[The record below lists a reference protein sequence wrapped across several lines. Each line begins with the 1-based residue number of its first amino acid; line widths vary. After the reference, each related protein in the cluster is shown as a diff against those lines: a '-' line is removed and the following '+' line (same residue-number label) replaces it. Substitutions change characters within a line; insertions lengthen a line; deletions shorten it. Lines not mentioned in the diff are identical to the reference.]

1 MSTTSTTKLEAVNSM
16 LSVIGEAPVS
26 SLESGL
32 LDAVDAE
39 RILNEVS
46 REVQSMGWNFN
57 TERNFPAAADS
68 TSGEI
73 VLADEIVR
81 ADLAKTKYRSS
92 TEEYVQR
99 GNKIYDKVKHS
110 FNIGKTLN
118 LDIVKLLDFTDIP
131 EVARR
136 YITVKAARIFQ
147 ERVLGSNTLSSMNRA
162 DEQNALFALQE
173 MEADNG
179 DYNIFDDN
187 STYSVIDRSIGT
199 KVTSN
204 GSSF

>member
-57 TERNFPAAADS
+57 TEKNFPAAADS
-68 TSGEI
+68 SSGEI

-92 TEEYVQR
+92 TVEYVQR

-136 YITVKAARIFQ
+136 YITVRASRIFQ
-147 ERVLGSNTLSSMNRA
+147 ERILGSDTLSSMNRT
-162 DEQNALFALQE
+162 DEQNALFALRE
-173 MEADNG
+173 MEGDNG
-179 DYNIFDDN
+179 DYNIFDD
-187 STYSVIDRSIGT
+187 SGTYSIIDRHIGT
-199 KVTSN
+199 GVI
-204 GSSF
+204 